1 MNLRELLE
9 ARATELAN
17 VTATRAAH
25 GATTW
30 ARGDRAFAV
39 LSPDGA
45 AAEFALDAP
54 VAAAAARTPDVTP
67 SARSAG
73 WVVFRPTTLDD
84 HAADRAQAW
93 FDSGHR
99 RLARG

>member
-9 ARATELAN
+9 ARATELSN
-17 VTATRAAH
+17 VTATRAAD

-39 LSPDGA
+39 LSANGTVS
-45 AAEFALDAP
+45 EFALDGP

-67 SARSAG
+67 SARGAG
-73 WVVFRPTTLDD
+73 WVVFRPATLDD
-84 HAADRAQAW
+84 HAADRARAW